1 MANEK
6 KFVEKITARDTD
18 FASWYT
24 DVVREAKLCD
34 YSSMRG
40 CLNYLPNGYAIWENI
55 QKKLDKYFK
64 ETGVENV
71 SLPMLIPESLLQ
83 KEKDHIAGFAPEVA
97 WVTKGGNEDLEEKC
111 CIRPTSETLFC
122 DVWQKQVK
130 SYRDLPLIWNQW
142 CSVLRWEKTTRP
154 FLRSREFL
162 WQEGHTLHATHEEA
176 ENRTKQMFQVYYDFV
191 TKDLAI
197 PLVCGKKTE
206 SEKFAGAEDTYTIEA
221 MMHDGKSLQSGTS
234 HFFGSGF
241 PDSFNIKYLDK
252 ENKLH
257 SCYETSW
264 GLSTRIIGAIIM
276 VHGDDDGL
284 VLPPRIAPTQV
295 MIIPIAQ
302 QKEGVLDKAKEI
314 LDKLQ
319 KLNIRAKIDDSEK
332 SPGFKYSEQ
341 EILGIPLRIEI
352 GPKDIEKNELVI
364 VRRNDRKKITL
375 KINEIENEIQNIL
388 EEMQNDMYNNAKNFL
403 DNHIYTAKDMDE
415 MKEISKNKIG
425 FIKAMWC
432 GDENCEDTIKTE
444 TEGFGSR
451 CIPEEQEQLSDTCV
465 CCGKKAKH
473 MVVWGKSY

>member
-302 QKEGVLDKAKEI
+302 QKEGVLNKAKEI

-432 GDENCEDTIKTE
+432 GDENCEDKIKTE

-451 CIPEEQEQLSDTCV
+451 CIPEEQEHLSDTCV

>member
-1 MANEK
+1 
-6 KFVEKITARDTD
+6 
-18 FASWYT
+18 
-24 DVVREAKLCD
+24 
-34 YSSMRG
+34 
-40 CLNYLPNGYAIWENI
+40 
-55 QKKLDKYFK
+55 
-64 ETGVENV
+64 
-71 SLPMLIPESLLQ
+71 
-83 KEKDHIAGFAPEVA
+83 
-97 WVTKGGNEDLEEKC
+97 
-111 CIRPTSETLFC
+111 
-122 DVWQKQVK
+122 
-130 SYRDLPLIWNQW
+130 
-142 CSVLRWEKTTRP
+142 
-154 FLRSREFL
+154 
-162 WQEGHTLHATHEEA
+162 
-176 ENRTKQMFQVYYDFV
+176 
-191 TKDLAI
+191 
-197 PLVCGKKTE
+197 
-206 SEKFAGAEDTYTIEA
+206 
-221 MMHDGKSLQSGTS
+221 
-234 HFFGSGF
+234 
-241 PDSFNIKYLDK
+241 
-252 ENKLH
+252 
-257 SCYETSW
+257 
-264 GLSTRIIGAIIM
+264 M

-432 GDENCEDTIKTE
+432 GDENCEDKIKTE

-451 CIPEEQEQLSDTCV
+451 CIPEEQEHLSDTCV